1 MRSHPSHPPAYAPV
15 IEYCVVLCCVVLH
28 CVILYCFKLFGLF
41 CVLYSK
47 RQRSRGKIDHLEI
60 CIDLKYPYHKAQVG
74 LRCSLL
80 LSTVIN
86 CYHTLLFLIVV
97 IKIQEEKLEHK
108 WQFFRVLFVWRE
120 RASKS
125 QSDARLCAY

>member
-1 MRSHPSHPPAYAPV
+1 MGGGGGAFAPIAPPCLRACDR
-15 IEYCVVLCCVVLH
+15 ILCCVVLYYIVFYYTVSS
-28 CVILYCFKLFGLF
+28 CFGLF
-41 CVLYSK
+41 CVLYCK

-60 CIDLKYPYHKAQVG
+60 CIDLKYPYHKAQV
-74 LRCSLL
+74 SLL

-86 CYHTLLFLIVV
+86 CYHTLLFLIVA